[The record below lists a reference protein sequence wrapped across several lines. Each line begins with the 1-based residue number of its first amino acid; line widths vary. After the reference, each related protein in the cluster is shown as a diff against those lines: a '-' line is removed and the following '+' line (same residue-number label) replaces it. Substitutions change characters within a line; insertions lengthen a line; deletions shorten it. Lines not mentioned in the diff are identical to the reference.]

1 MEKLVIDLENC
12 YGIRKLEAEFD
23 FTKKSTFAVYSPN
36 GTMKTSFA
44 KSFMDLS
51 KGNETSDL
59 IFTERESVRTIKDEN
74 GSDIAP
80 EAVFVIEPYNSS
92 FKSDRL
98 TTLLVNSELKDKYD
112 EIYENI
118 SSKKDDLII
127 VLKPLTGMKKAID
140 ESLAIAITHSPKD
153 FFKAI
158 LRLKAEVQD
167 GEEPVFGDIVY
178 NKIFNDKA
186 IAFLNTQ
193 DFKEKIAEYIS
204 KYDELID
211 SSRFF
216 KKGVFNHNNA
226 TVIAKN
232 LTSNGFF
239 EAEHSIYLNLE
250 GEKREV
256 RTQAELEEVITQEKD
271 AIINNP
277 DLKTAF
283 DAIDN
288 KLGANNDLRNFRE
301 YLLDNLKILPELSN
315 LERFK
320 QILWVSYLK
329 VSLDQY
335 TILEEEFNKGKE
347 QIEGIITE
355 AKREETDWRN
365 VIGIFNKRF
374 SVPFHLSIEN
384 QEDVILKSDVPNIK
398 FTFTEHDD
406 NKVMDESDLLKVL
419 SNGEKRALY
428 ILNIIFE
435 VEARRKNALETLF
448 IIDDI
453 ADSFDYKNKY
463 AIVEYLKD
471 ISQYDNF
478 YQIILSHNFDFFRT
492 VCSRLDMGREHKL
505 HTVKTD
511 TGVSLIG
518 EVYQNNPFLH
528 WKTKMHENTSML
540 IGSIPFVR
548 NLAEYSGDTNSFT
561 KLTSLL
567 HIKNDSNSIKISD
580 LENIHKLILVDLQE
594 LTLPDPTKLVIDLI
608 KEEAETISIDTNEVI
623 NLEGKVVLAIAIRLL
638 AETHMI
644 SVINDTD
651 FVDGITK
658 NQTFNLYRKYKELH
672 PEKTSEIEL
681 LEQVNL
687 MTPENIHLNS
697 FMYEPILDMGICEL
711 KKLFVDVKGL
721 A

>member
-638 AETHMI
+638 AETHMNF
-644 SVINDTD
+644 VINDTD